1 MENCELEI
9 LISTSGL
16 ARLQRLSEIS
26 LPQTEGVRYIVSCQC
41 PDPTS
46 LNIPLALRRPDIKI
60 VFTSTCGVAANRNNA
75 LRHATAPLCL
85 IADDD
90 LTYTEEAFSIIRNT
104 FRQHPDL
111 DIATFMY
118 TGPEGITEKTYPP
131 HPFHLS
137 RPTKGYYVTAFEIA
151 FRLEPV
157 KQKGIW
163 FNENFGVGNTRF
175 GAGEEDLWIYDLLK
189 SGLNG
194 WFFPHI
200 IACHPR
206 NNTTGIRQMASPAVL
221 RAQGAVM
228 RRLYRFT
235 SLPRVILKA
244 RRVTRLSNTTFLA
257 TLSPL
262 LYGWWQAT
270 VNGRK
275 LFNYEK
281 ER

>member
-1 MENCELEI
+1 MDNCELEI

-26 LPQTEGVRYIVSCQC
+26 LPQAEGVRYIVSCQYQ
-41 PDPTS
+41 DPTS
-46 LNIPLALRRPDIKI
+46 LSIPVALQRPDIKI
-60 VFTSTCGVAANRNNA
+60 VFTSTRGVAANRNNT

-90 LTYTEEAFSIIRNT
+90 LTYTKEAFSIIRDT
-104 FRQHPDL
+104 FRKHPEL

-118 TGPEGITEKTYPP
+118 TAPEGKTEKKYPP

-137 RPTKGYYVTAFEIA
+137 KPTKGYYVTAFEIA
-151 FRLEPV
+151 FRLESV

-200 IACHPR
+200 IACHTR
-206 NNTTGIRQMASPAVL
+206 NHTTGIRQMTSPAVL

-228 RRLYRFT
+228 RRLYPFT
-235 SLPRVILKA
+235 SLPRAILKA
-244 RRVTRLSNTTFLA
+244 WRVTRLSNTPFSA
-257 TLSPL
+257 TLPPL
-262 LYGWWQAT
+262 LNGWWQAT